1 MRAFAPPFR
10 LSAAVTAREHEPE
23 VTDHRS
29 IERRSADDGLP
40 ANDRLELPGRQFPA
54 RFTNVSVLDEA
65 SNRVNAAKR
74 FEGAKSH
81 AVSFVFHQD
90 SCQAVQ
96 IERT

>member
-1 MRAFAPPFR
+1 MDAGICTEQPGAGSDREPVVT
-10 LSAAVTAREHEPE
+10 SAG
-23 VTDHRS
+23 TDENHGFCVPGNS
-29 IERRSADDGLP
+29 LI
-40 ANDRLELPGRQFPA
+40 LELPGRQFPA